1 MTFREMLEKVDG
13 RYVAV
18 EWNKLSDYE
27 VSLKH
32 ISYLWE
38 ELLGFNKQENPC
50 GEIVVKKQ
58 WSSSV
63 IDVFF
68 REDDIE
74 YAFDLMDRRQF
85 IDCEIV
91 VENIKLP
98 DEKTIAI
105 IFDEITFYGLQNR
118 QILDKRQELV
128 EKVESIDMEDLVE
141 IDLETL

>member
-18 EWNKLSDYE
+18 EWDKLSDYE

-68 REDDIE
+68 REDDTE
-74 YAFDLMDRRQF
+74 YAIDLMDRRQF